1 MVDQFE
7 VFIVFFFNL
16 KRKQPFFPDLLKYI
30 FFFVKSL
37 KATEIEAK
45 QIENL
50 PWNPTIIHYGFNRD
64 RGFHEPGAFL
74 FLFLLFCLFAFDSLA
89 LFQFYICMCTYLYM
103 YKMILIFRSISVNES
118 FFHCTYFLS
127 II

>member
-50 PWNPTIIHYGFNRD
+50 P
-64 RGFHEPGAFL
+64 
-74 FLFLLFCLFAFDSLA
+74 
-89 LFQFYICMCTYLYM
+89 
-103 YKMILIFRSISVNES
+103 
-118 FFHCTYFLS
+118 
-127 II
+127 